1 MFCENGVP
9 KSFAKSTGKH
19 LRNSFISRS
28 EDGAPNPRK

>member
-28 EDGAPNPRK
+28 QDGAPNPRK